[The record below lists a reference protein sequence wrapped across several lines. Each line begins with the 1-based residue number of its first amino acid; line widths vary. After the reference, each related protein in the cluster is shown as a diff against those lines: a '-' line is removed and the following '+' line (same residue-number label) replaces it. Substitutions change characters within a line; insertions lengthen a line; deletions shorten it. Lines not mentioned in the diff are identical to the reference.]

1 MHVTPSLPPL
11 KRVPPG
17 AWVALAW
24 CASTLFTVLARI
36 RLPGQ
41 NGPNEVAAAQFYRWD
56 GLLFFTV
63 ACVLALAGSA
73 WLGRRPLAALT
84 LLLAAGALFTTNL
97 AVTAIQ
103 LAQYLAVDVALYF
116 IAAGRSRRTGTTGLA
131 MALAV
136 LAAWLTGRLVQGWG
150 IGTLVELTVALT
162 VVVAWLLGDASRR
175 TRVHAEQLRAR
186 AAGQAVTDERLRIA
200 REMHDMVAHS
210 IGIIALQAGAA
221 ARVAHTQPDAA
232 REAMTAV
239 ETAGR
244 ETLAGL
250 RRMLVALREADHG
263 DGRDLLP
270 GTSPDGHS
278 GSSGDTG
285 GHSGS
290 SGGIGGHS
298 GSSGDPR
305 GHSGSS
311 GDPGGHR
318 GSSGDIGGHSGSS
331 GDPRGHSGPSGDPG
345 GHPGSSGVPGGHS
358 GPSGDPGGRISGTI
372 HGADGSDGPHGPQGP
387 GGDGESAP
395 PGPSGGSGFGSGP
408 GESDLPGAAAGDRF
422 GTVQSAATRPAEG
435 LADLERLAAAATAAG
450 VRVDLRW
457 TGERRQL
464 PADVDLS
471 AFRIVQESVTNVLR
485 HAATTVCRVTV
496 DHRDTEVAV
505 EITDDGRGRGSTTD
519 TGFGLIGMRERAA
532 LLHGEFTA
540 GPRPEGGFRV
550 SARLPLPATGRAGA
564 R

>member
-1 MHVTPSLPPL
+1 MHVTPSLPSL
-11 KRVPPG
+11 RRVPPG

-24 CASTLFTVLARI
+24 CASTVFTFLARI

-41 NGPNEVAAAQFYRWD
+41 NGPNELAAAQFYRWD
-56 GLLFFTV
+56 GMLFLTV

-73 WLGRRPLAALT
+73 WLGRRPRTALA
-84 LLLAAGALFTTNL
+84 LLLAAGALLTTNL
-97 AVTAIQ
+97 AVGAIQ

-116 IAAGRSRRTGTTGLA
+116 IAATRPRRTGAVGLA

-136 LAAWLTGRLVQGWG
+136 LVAWLSVRLLRGWG
-150 IGTLVELTVALT
+150 IDTLVELTVALT
-162 VVVAWLLGDASRR
+162 VVVSWLLGDATHR
-175 TRVHAEQLRAR
+175 TRVHAEQLRTR
-186 AAGQAVTDERLRIA
+186 AAGQAVIDERLRIA

-221 ARVAHTQPDAA
+221 ARVVHTQPDAA

-263 DGRDLLP
+263 DQEAR
-270 GTSPDGHS
+270 T
-278 GSSGDTG
+278 
-285 GHSGS
+285 
-290 SGGIGGHS
+290 
-298 GSSGDPR
+298 
-305 GHSGSS
+305 
-311 GDPGGHR
+311 
-318 GSSGDIGGHSGSS
+318 
-331 GDPRGHSGPSGDPG
+331 
-345 GHPGSSGVPGGHS
+345 
-358 GPSGDPGGRISGTI
+358 
-372 HGADGSDGPHGPQGP
+372 DGPGD
-387 GGDGESAP
+387 GGDGGDVDPRDRSREHGSAGTALP
-395 PGPSGGSGFGSGP
+395 AVP
-408 GESDLPGAAAGDRF
+408 GEGGAGAARA
-422 GTVQSAATRPAEG
+422 VPPSPAEG
-435 LADLERLAAAATAAG
+435 LADLDRLAAAATAAG
-450 VRVDLRW
+450 VRVDIHW
-457 TGERRQL
+457 TGERRRL
-464 PADVDLS
+464 PPDIDLS

-505 EITDDGRGRGSTTD
+505 EITDDGRGRGSGTD

-550 SARLPLPATGRAGA
+550 SARLPLPATGGAGA